1 MLLPG
6 GNLNDLHPDSMVYP
20 LLRYKVIE
28 IQKSFWAP
36 MSVRHIGDM
45 HTQSSYTHTYTTN

>member
-1 MLLPG
+1 MLLIAAT
-6 GNLNDLHPDSMVYP
+6 LNDVHPDTTVYP

-28 IQKSFWAP
+28 IQKSFFAP

-45 HTQSSYTHTYTTN
+45 HT